1 MKLWAFGDS
10 FTESFETQTGL
21 NEDYKKWKGYIPK
34 NYVDFISENLQIE
47 KINKGKGGTSN
58 ITILSSLIKNIN
70 EIEDG
75 DIVIVGWTS
84 LNRFRIID
92 MGENFFD
99 FIGPQTIVQPLENES
114 PTLRHSLYEYLT
126 IRQNPLFFEEL
137 IEYMK
142 IINKSLPNCKILYWT
157 WHDLNL
163 ISYTKKS
170 QDMAHLFYE
179 QLVHVGSIEDINT
192 ETQGVI
198 QDFHYSE
205 NGHRYLAEKIL
216 KKIS

>member
-21 NEDYKKWKGYIPK
+21 IEDYKKWKGYTPK

-58 ITILSSLIKNIN
+58 RTILSNLIKNIN

-75 DIVIVGWTS
+75 DIVIVGWT
-84 LNRFRIID
+84 NIGRFRIVDYNQDIID
-92 MGENFFD
+92 VISSNCSIKPLMD
-99 FIGPQTIVQPLENES
+99 TPTIKHLIN
-114 PTLRHSLYEYLT
+114 EYLV
-126 IRQNPLFFEEL
+126 IRDHPVFFEEL
-137 IEYMK
+137 IEYMEL
-142 IINKSLPNCKILYWT
+142 INKSFPKCQIFYWT
-157 WHDLNL
+157 WHHMNL
-163 ISYTKKS
+163 PS
-170 QDMAHLFYE
+170 YE
-179 QLVHVGSIEDINT
+179 QRFQKLINLYHTKLFHVGSIEDINT
-192 ETQGVI
+192 ETQGLI

-205 NGHRYLAEKIL
+205 NAHRYLAEKIL